1 MVVGVSPLDHGHLE
15 AFDFC
20 RNMARVKAKQVML
33 LVCKVLTWWLNTDVD
48 IHEWSGADSLLVLG
62 ENELVLPPE
71 VGSVVRQHETL
82 VQVLPEVSCKRK
94 QNI

>member
-1 MVVGVSPLDHGHLE
+1 M
-15 AFDFC
+15 
-20 RNMARVKAKQVML
+20 
-33 LVCKVLTWWLNTDVD
+33 D

-71 VGSVVRQHETL
+71 VGSVVGQHETL

-94 QNI
+94 QNILTTANVRSDEALGDHNFTHQRLRMFRSWCR

>member
-1 MVVGVSPLDHGHLE
+1 MSKLNKGATGCS
-15 AFDFC
+15 
-20 RNMARVKAKQVML
+20 
-33 LVCKVLTWWLNTDVD
+33 KVLTWWLNTNVD

-71 VGSVVRQHETL
+71 VGSVVGQHETL

-94 QNI
+94 QNILTTANVKK